1 VLPVAGSRTTT
12 VTTGRYELPQASTVG
27 PIGRACRKARRS
39 GNGPARHESAGRH
52 TRNHPHLVAWL
63 KAVCFMPDV
72 GYTKAALLCA
82 MKPGVHFHREALR
95 LVLVNG
101 SSMLTHAPVA
111 PTLMKEVPVF
121 GSECIEVL
129 GRDPTTHP
137 AWKEAAAAQSQASDT
152 RAALVSRFKLRYGK
166 KLDEDIAAEKA
177 AVDAAKAKQRPSLLS
192 VLASK
197 NVQLDSAVLAAMKR
211 PAAKPSP
218 SFFVKPAAAKN
229 SQ

>member
-1 VLPVAGSRTTT
+1 MTFCDPP
-12 VTTGRYELPQASTVG
+12 TGCYS
-27 PIGRACRKARRS
+27 
-39 GNGPARHESAGRH
+39 
-52 TRNHPHLVAWL
+52 
-63 KAVCFMPDV
+63 FMH
-72 GYTKAALLCA
+72 AALQCGATPRHSEQRGGLLRQPNACPPILDETLPKSCRFGGIGNCCKLSPPIE

-101 SSMLTHAPVA
+101 SSMLTRAPVA
-111 PTLMKEVPVF
+111 PTLMKQVPVF

-152 RAALVSRFKLRYGK
+152 RAALVSKFKLRYGK

-177 AVDAAKAKQRPSLLS
+177 AADAAKAKQRPSLLS
-192 VLASK
+192 VLTSK
-197 NVQLDSAVLAAMKR
+197 NVQLDSAVLAAMKN
-211 PAAKPSP
+211 PAKLVLGKS
-218 SFFVKPAAAKN
+218 AAAQK

>member
-1 VLPVAGSRTTT
+1 LPEKIVWSWLAN
-12 VTTGRYELPQASTVG
+12 
-27 PIGRACRKARRS
+27 CRCKSSARI
-39 GNGPARHESAGRH
+39 E
-52 TRNHPHLVAWL
+52 
-63 KAVCFMPDV
+63 
-72 GYTKAALLCA
+72 

-101 SSMLTHAPVA
+101 SSMLTRAPVA
-111 PTLMKEVPVF
+111 PTLMKQVPVF

-152 RAALVSRFKLRYGK
+152 RAALVSKFKLRYGK

-177 AVDAAKAKQRPSLLS
+177 AADAAKAKQRPSLLS
-192 VLASK
+192 VLTSK
-197 NVQLDSAVLAAMKR
+197 NVQLDLAVLAAIKNPATLTSTR
-211 PAAKPSP
+211 VLGKSVAAKR
-218 SFFVKPAAAKN
+218 

>member
-1 VLPVAGSRTTT
+1 
-12 VTTGRYELPQASTVG
+12 
-27 PIGRACRKARRS
+27 
-39 GNGPARHESAGRH
+39 
-52 TRNHPHLVAWL
+52 
-63 KAVCFMPDV
+63 
-72 GYTKAALLCA
+72 

-111 PTLMKEVPVF
+111 PSLLKQVPVF

-152 RAALVSRFKLRYGK
+152 RAALVSKFKLRYGK
-166 KLDEDIAAEKA
+166 KLDEDVAAEKA
-177 AVDAAKAKQRPSLLS
+177 AAAAAQAKLRPSLLS
-192 VLASK
+192 VLTSK
-197 NVQLDSAVLAAMKR
+197 NVQLDSDVLAAIKNTAVVSSLSHS
-211 PAAKPSP
+211 AAPK
-218 SFFVKPAAAKN
+218 K

>member
-1 VLPVAGSRTTT
+1 
-12 VTTGRYELPQASTVG
+12 
-27 PIGRACRKARRS
+27 
-39 GNGPARHESAGRH
+39 
-52 TRNHPHLVAWL
+52 
-63 KAVCFMPDV
+63 
-72 GYTKAALLCA
+72 

-111 PTLMKEVPVF
+111 PSLLKQVPVF

-152 RAALVSRFKLRYGK
+152 RAALVSKFKLRYGK

-177 AVDAAKAKQRPSLLS
+177 AAEEKRKSDAAR
-192 VLASK
+192 
-197 NVQLDSAVLAAMKR
+197 
-211 PAAKPSP
+211 
-218 SFFVKPAAAKN
+218 AAAIEKAIDEGYAEN
-229 SQ
+229 SKTKL

>member
-1 VLPVAGSRTTT
+1 MSLRSSCLERGDASRPNIKNSGSLLRQPNACPPILDETLPSWSFGGIGNCCKLS
-12 VTTGRYELPQASTVG
+12 P
-27 PIGRACRKARRS
+27 PI
-39 GNGPARHESAGRH
+39 E
-52 TRNHPHLVAWL
+52 
-63 KAVCFMPDV
+63 
-72 GYTKAALLCA
+72 

-101 SSMLTHAPVA
+101 SSMLTRAPVA
-111 PTLMKEVPVF
+111 PTLMKQVPVF

-152 RAALVSRFKLRYGK
+152 RAALVSKFKLRYGK

-177 AVDAAKAKQRPSLLS
+177 AADAAKAKQRPSLLS
-192 VLASK
+192 VLTSK
-197 NVQLDSAVLAAMKR
+197 NVQLDSAVLAAMKN
-211 PAAKPSP
+211 PAKLVLGKS
-218 SFFVKPAAAKN
+218 AAAQK

>member
-1 VLPVAGSRTTT
+1 
-12 VTTGRYELPQASTVG
+12 
-27 PIGRACRKARRS
+27 
-39 GNGPARHESAGRH
+39 
-52 TRNHPHLVAWL
+52 
-63 KAVCFMPDV
+63 
-72 GYTKAALLCA
+72 

-101 SSMLTHAPVA
+101 SSMLTRAPVA
-111 PTLMKEVPVF
+111 PTLMKQVPVF

-152 RAALVSRFKLRYGK
+152 RAALVSKFKLRYGK

-177 AVDAAKAKQRPSLLS
+177 AADAAKAKQRPSLLS
-192 VLASK
+192 VLTSK
-197 NVQLDSAVLAAMKR
+197 NVQLDLAVLAAIKN
-211 PAAKPSP
+211 PATLTSTRVLGKS
-218 SFFVKPAAAKN
+218 AAAKR

>member
-1 VLPVAGSRTTT
+1 
-12 VTTGRYELPQASTVG
+12 
-27 PIGRACRKARRS
+27 
-39 GNGPARHESAGRH
+39 
-52 TRNHPHLVAWL
+52 
-63 KAVCFMPDV
+63 
-72 GYTKAALLCA
+72 

-101 SSMLTHAPVA
+101 SSMLTCAPVA
-111 PTLMKEVPVF
+111 PTLMKQVPVF

-152 RAALVSRFKLRYGK
+152 RAALVSKFKLRYGK

-177 AVDAAKAKQRPSLLS
+177 AADAAKQRPSLLS
-192 VLASK
+192 VLTSK
-197 NVQLDSAVLAAMKR
+197 NVQLDSAVLAAMKN
-211 PAAKPSP
+211 PAKLVLGKS
-218 SFFVKPAAAKN
+218 AAAQQ

>member
-1 VLPVAGSRTTT
+1 
-12 VTTGRYELPQASTVG
+12 
-27 PIGRACRKARRS
+27 
-39 GNGPARHESAGRH
+39 
-52 TRNHPHLVAWL
+52 
-63 KAVCFMPDV
+63 
-72 GYTKAALLCA
+72 

-111 PTLMKEVPVF
+111 PTLMKQVPVF

-152 RAALVSRFKLRYGK
+152 RAALVSKFKLRYGK

-177 AVDAAKAKQRPSLLS
+177 AADAAKAKQRPSLLS
-192 VLASK
+192 VLTSK
-197 NVQLDSAVLAAMKR
+197 NVQLDSSVLAAIKH
-211 PAAKPSP
+211 PAVVASP
-218 SFFVKPAAAKN
+218 RLLHKPAAPKN

>member
-1 VLPVAGSRTTT
+1 
-12 VTTGRYELPQASTVG
+12 
-27 PIGRACRKARRS
+27 
-39 GNGPARHESAGRH
+39 
-52 TRNHPHLVAWL
+52 
-63 KAVCFMPDV
+63 
-72 GYTKAALLCA
+72 

-111 PTLMKEVPVF
+111 PSLLKQVPVF

-152 RAALVSRFKLRYGK
+152 RAALVSKFKLRYGK
-166 KLDEDIAAEKA
+166 KLDEDVAAEKA
-177 AVDAAKAKQRPSLLS
+177 AAAAAQAKLRPSLLS
-192 VLASK
+192 VLTSK
-197 NVQLDSAVLAAMKR
+197 NVQLDSDVLAAIKNT
-211 PAAKPSP
+211 AVVS
-218 SFFVKPAAAKN
+218 SLSYSAAAKK